1 MYYAIVLAFML
12 VLPLASIA
20 VDAWWFGGGPLLALV
35 GTWFVF
41 WSVGV
46 RLFTAG
52 IRQIADPAFTAK
64 AIFETTDPG
73 ARIVVQ
79 ELGFANVAAGAVG
92 ILSFW
97 FPVWVLPV
105 SLYALIFYGA
115 AAIKHLMN
123 ANRNRL
129 ETVATI
135 SDAWIAV
142 VMLVFLV
149 GSLTA

>member
-1 MYYAIVLAFML
+1 M
-12 VLPLASIA
+12 
-20 VDAWWFGGGPLLALV
+20 
-35 GTWFVF
+35 
-41 WSVGV
+41 
-46 RLFTAG
+46 
-52 IRQIADPAFTAK
+52 
-64 AIFETTDPG
+64 
-73 ARIVVQ
+73 Q
-79 ELGFANVAAGAVG
+79 ELGFANVAAGAVV
-92 ILSFW
+92 ILSLW